1 MHRILVVLFDS
12 ESQAHE
18 GRRVLKDLH
27 HEGSVTVYA
36 AAIVTRD
43 HDGQVRVN
51 ELRDEGAAPL
61 LASPVIGGLVGLLG
75 GALGAAFGI
84 GLVTVPFGILSGTTV
99 AGFVSFMLDFVKVAD
114 RQQFATD
121 VGTYLVAGKA
131 ALIADVDEERMLP
144 VDIRLEAEGGIVYR
158 QPRNDADY
166 LVVERELKALRT
178 EYDVL
183 QEEYAS
189 ATGPDRAKLEAKS
202 DVVKAQLQGKVKQ
215 AREQM
220 EMEHAVAEAKLK
232 LLKEQEATA
241 RGGWKASLKPRSERV
256 EAEYRERSEG
266 LAQAIDRAEAVL
278 VP

>member
-99 AGFVSFMLDFVKVAD
+99 AGFVSLMLDFVKVAD

-178 EYDVL
+178 EYDAL

-241 RGGWKASLKPRSERV
+241 WGGWKASLKPRSERV

-266 LAQAIDRAEAVL
+266 LARAIDRAEAVL